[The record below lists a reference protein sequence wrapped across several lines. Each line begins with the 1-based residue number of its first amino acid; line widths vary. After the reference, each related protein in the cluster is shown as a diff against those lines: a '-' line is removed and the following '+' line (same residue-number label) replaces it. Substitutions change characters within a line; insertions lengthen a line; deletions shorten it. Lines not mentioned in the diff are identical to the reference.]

1 MDTIITPGGIHIS
14 SMDTQLSPEQK
25 LENSR
30 VYHRKAYDKRRDKVL
45 AQRRASY
52 VPTGRPIGRPRKSR
66 ELIIM
71 NKQLVT

>member
-1 MDTIITPGGIHIS
+1 MDTITTSGGIHIS
-14 SMDTQLSPEQK
+14 TMDTQLSSEQK

-30 VYHRKAYDKRRDKVL
+30 LYHRKAYDKRRDKVL

-52 VPTGRPIGRPRKSR
+52 VTTGRPIGRPRKSR
-66 ELIIM
+66 ELLIM